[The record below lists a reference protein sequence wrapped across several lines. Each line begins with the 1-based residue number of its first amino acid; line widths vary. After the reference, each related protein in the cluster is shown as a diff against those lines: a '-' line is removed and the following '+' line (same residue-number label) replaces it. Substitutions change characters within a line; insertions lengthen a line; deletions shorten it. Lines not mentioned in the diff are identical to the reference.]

1 MHDIP
6 GLIEWM
12 GGKEKAGEV
21 LDYLFN
27 TKQETTGK
35 LADVTGLIGQYAH
48 GNEPSHHV
56 AYIYAY
62 LDRPWETERLVRQIC
77 NDFYKNRPDGLIG
90 NDDCGQMSAWYIFSA
105 MGFYPMNPA
114 SGEFVLGAPQVKSAS
129 INVGNGKRFTV
140 EAKELSEENLH
151 VERVELN
158 GSPTTKNDQLPGYHG
173 GRLAGIL
180 HDKRSEAVIRS
191 RPPGHN
197 PHRGFQ
203 TRW

>member
-1 MHDIP
+1 
-6 GLIEWM
+6 M

-158 GSPTTKNDQLPGYHG
+158 GKPYNEKTISYRDIMEGASLVFYMTNE
-173 GRLAGIL
+173 A
-180 HDKRSEAVIRS
+180 KR
-191 RPPGHN
+191 
-197 PHRGFQ
+197 
-203 TRW
+203 